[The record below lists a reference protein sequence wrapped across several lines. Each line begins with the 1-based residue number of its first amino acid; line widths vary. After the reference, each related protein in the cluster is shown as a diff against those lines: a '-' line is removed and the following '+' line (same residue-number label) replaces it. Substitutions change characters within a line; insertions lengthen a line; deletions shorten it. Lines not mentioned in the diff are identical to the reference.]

1 MYIHDIN
8 IFKFNYFL
16 GDEKCPVSSF
26 IKYFS
31 KLNPGNDNYWQ
42 RPKLIYNETDDVWYD
57 NVAVGKNTLGG
68 MMAKISQVCNLS
80 KRYTNHCIRSTCIT
94 ALDDNG
100 IETRH
105 IMGLSGHKS
114 ESAVRAYSKRL
125 SEKKT
130 RQISDILSATVQET
144 GNDESR
150 NSCTSTNTSASTKC
164 HVSDFKSHSTSTCT
178 SGAAGVQQHEESNST
193 NLPDFLSED
202 YVLANVLNDITNYEA
217 HQNSVPVQNL
227 SQNVTNAPTCN
238 LNNFQIPTFQG
249 PPGTGFA
256 ISSINNSTVNFYFQS
271 K

>member
-1 MYIHDIN
+1 LYIHDIN

-80 KRYTNHCIRSTCIT
+80 KRYINHCIRSTCIT

-114 ESAVRAYSKRL
+114 ESTVRAYSKRL

-130 RQISDILSATVQET
+130 RQMSDMLSATVQET

-164 HVSDFKSHSTSTCT
+164 HVSDFK
-178 SGAAGVQQHEESNST
+178 QHDESNST
-193 NLPDFLSED
+193 NLPDFYLKTMF
-202 YVLANVLNDITNYEA
+202 L
-217 HQNSVPVQNL
+217 QM
-227 SQNVTNAPTCN
+227 
-238 LNNFQIPTFQG
+238 F
-249 PPGTGFA
+249 
-256 ISSINNSTVNFYFQS
+256 
-271 K
+271 

>member
-1 MYIHDIN
+1 
-8 IFKFNYFL
+8 
-16 GDEKCPVSSF
+16 
-26 IKYFS
+26 
-31 KLNPGNDNYWQ
+31 
-42 RPKLIYNETDDVWYD
+42 
-57 NVAVGKNTLGG
+57 
-68 MMAKISQVCNLS
+68 MAKISQVCNLS
-80 KRYTNHCIRSTCIT
+80 KLYTNHCIRSTCIT

-130 RQISDILSATVQET
+130 RKISEILSTTVQQT
-144 GNDESR
+144 GTDESR
-150 NSCTSTNTSASTKC
+150 NSCTSINTSASTKC
-164 HVSDFKSHSTSTCT
+164 HVSDFK
-178 SGAAGVQQHEESNST
+178 QHDESNST

-202 YVLANVLNDITNYEA
+202 YALANVLNDIANYEA
-217 HQNSVPVQNL
+217 HQNSVPVQNV

-238 LNNFQIPTFQG
+238 LNNFQIPAFQG

-256 ISSINNSTVNFYFQS
+256 ISSINNATVNLYFQS

>member
-1 MYIHDIN
+1 
-8 IFKFNYFL
+8 
-16 GDEKCPVSSF
+16 
-26 IKYFS
+26 
-31 KLNPGNDNYWQ
+31 
-42 RPKLIYNETDDVWYD
+42 
-57 NVAVGKNTLGG
+57 
-68 MMAKISQVCNLS
+68 MAKISQVCNLS
-80 KRYTNHCIRSTCIT
+80 KLYTNHCIRSTCIT

-130 RQISDILSATVQET
+130 RKISDILSATVQQT
-144 GNDESR
+144 GTDESR
-150 NSCTSTNTSASTKC
+150 NSCTSINTSASTKC
-164 HVSDFKSHSTSTCT
+164 HVSDFKSRSTSTCT
-178 SGAAGVQQHEESNST
+178 SVTAGVQQHEESNST

-202 YVLANVLNDITNYEA
+202 YEA

-227 SQNVTNAPTCN
+227 SQNVTNEPTCN
-238 LNNFQIPTFQG
+238 LNNFQIPAFQG
-249 PPGTGFA
+249 PPGAGFA